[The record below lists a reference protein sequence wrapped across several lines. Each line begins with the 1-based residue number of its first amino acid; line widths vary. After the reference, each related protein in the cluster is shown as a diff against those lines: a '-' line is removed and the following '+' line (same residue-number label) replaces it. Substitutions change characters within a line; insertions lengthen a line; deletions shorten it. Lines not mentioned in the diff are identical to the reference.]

1 MRLGCAC
8 LELVEQAQE
17 GGEGIS
23 QGSLLWCKLQRGF
36 GVLLLGAR
44 VGQQALTRSK
54 LRRVSS

>member
-1 MRLGCAC
+1 VCFCWELG
-8 LELVEQAQE
+8 LGSKPSQE
-17 GGEGIS
+17 ANS
-23 QGSLLWCKLQRGF
+23 KGSPLDRNEAT